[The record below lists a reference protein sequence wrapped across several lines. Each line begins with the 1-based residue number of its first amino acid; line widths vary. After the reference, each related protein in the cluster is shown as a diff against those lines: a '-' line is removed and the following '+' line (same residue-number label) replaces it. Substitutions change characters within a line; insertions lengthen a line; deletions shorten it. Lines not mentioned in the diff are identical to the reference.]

1 MSIGTVAL
9 QLGLIDK
16 EFQTGLSKAEGEVK
30 KSVDNFKNIIM
41 GAQLASYLFAGAEQ
55 YVDKQLTKVQ
65 ADMSSL
71 AAGLTQAQV
80 DNIDKLGD
88 SFEYI
93 GIKSDEATE
102 SLTRFILE
110 GKSTELNSLGIYL
123 DENTKS
129 LVSAMDETERYEWVL
144 QNIPDRVNDVA
155 DALGDGTLNMI
166 AMQKSADDLKESL
179 GNTFLQVLNDIIN
192 SFGGL
197 QNAMR
202 VALAAFATYKI
213 ATILGNVAIGI
224 SKAIAQ
230 GGVFGAPVAIAMGVA
245 ALASIGA
252 IIGASLTV
260 GSAIDNM
267 DSPTA
272 SNEPKTGYSETSQ
285 TVVVTNDR
293 WGQTQ
298 EVIANRSGGN
308 SSSVQTN
315 YGSSS

>member
-16 EFQTGLSKAEGEVK
+16 EFQTGLSKAESEVK

-41 GAQLASYLFAGAEQ
+41 GAQLASYLFQGAED

-71 AAGLTQAQV
+71 ASGLTQAQV

-93 GIKSDEATE
+93 GVKSDEATE

-144 QNIPDRVNDVA
+144 SNIPDRVSDVA

-166 AMQKSADDLKESL
+166 AMQKSAEDLKESL
-179 GNTFLQVLNDIIN
+179 GNTFLQVLNSIIN

-197 QNAMR
+197 QNAMK

-267 DSPTA
+267 DSPTS
-272 SNEPKTGYSETSQ
+272 SNEPKTGYSETSS

-308 SSSVQTN
+308 SSTVQTN
-315 YGSSS
+315 YGASN